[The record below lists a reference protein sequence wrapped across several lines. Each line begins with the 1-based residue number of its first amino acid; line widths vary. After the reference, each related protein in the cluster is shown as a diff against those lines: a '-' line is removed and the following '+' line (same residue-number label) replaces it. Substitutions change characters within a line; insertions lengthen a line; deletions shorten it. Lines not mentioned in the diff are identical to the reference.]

1 MHKIL
6 ILSATHAGDMKS
18 VENSK
23 QCSFAWLP
31 PDGRQP
37 QPPGNRLLQMCF
49 RCARISFFG
58 MPFAIARHS
67 NTGNTACQTKA
78 KWFKHPTRRSDF
90 QKFISS
96 LLSHPV
102 RDEGR
107 EACMLFGPGS
117 RVCVCV
123 FGITWNNPK
132 NISSSSTL
140 FLCSLCLFFFLLLL
154 VCSMRQC
161 TSAILTAS

>member
-6 ILSATHAGDMKS
+6 ILSATHTGDMKS

-31 PDGRQP
+31 PDARQPP

-67 NTGNTACQTKA
+67 NTGNTTCQTKA
-78 KWFKHPTRRSDF
+78 KWSKHPTRRSDF
-90 QKFISS
+90 QKYSEQKERKKRAVVLRQQGWAALDEEFK
-96 LLSHPV
+96 SHFLTSVAPW
-102 RDEGR
+102 EGR
-107 EACMLFGPGS
+107 REGGLHAAWAGKP

-123 FGITWNNPK
+123 
-132 NISSSSTL
+132 
-140 FLCSLCLFFFLLLL
+140 CLE
-154 VCSMRQC
+154 
-161 TSAILTAS
+161 